1 MASLRP
7 VDPRAAWLWAPVLV
21 YAAAIFAASSVSE
34 PPPVPG
40 GVSDRAIHAW
50 VYAGLALLV
59 LRALTAGCWANV
71 SARRAAAAALLASA
85 YGLSDEW
92 HQWFVPGRVFDLL
105 DLLADTAGAS
115 AAVTLVFVI
124 EQGRRRWR
132 KPSGV
137 TAGRARRPRSSHD
150 DVPSADLT

>member
-1 MASLRP
+1 MASLRLASL
-7 VDPRAAWLWAPVLV
+7 RAAWLWAPVLV
-21 YAAAIFAASSVSE
+21 YTAAIFAASSVSE
-34 PPPVPG
+34 PPMPG

-59 LRALTAGCWANV
+59 LRALTNGCWANV

-92 HQWFVPGRVFDLL
+92 HQWFVPGRVFDVL
-105 DLLADTAGAS
+105 DLLADMAGAS
-115 AAVTLVFVI
+115 AAVAFVSLI

-132 KPSGV
+132 ERAGV
-137 TAGRARRPRSSHD
+137 TAGIGTRPRSSHD

>member
-1 MASLRP
+1 MATLRP
-7 VDPRAAWLWAPVLV
+7 VHLRAAWLWAPVLV
-21 YAAAIFAASSVSE
+21 YAGAIFAASSVSE
-34 PPPVPG
+34 PPMPG

-50 VYAGLALLV
+50 IYAGLALLV
-59 LRALTAGCWANV
+59 LRALTGGCWANV

-92 HQWFVPGRVFDLL
+92 HQWFVPGRVFDPV

-115 AAVTLVFVI
+115 AAVTLVLVI

-132 KPSGV
+132 EPSGV
-137 TAGRARRPRSSHD
+137 TAGMARRPRSSHD